1 MESRLDVVAL
11 KQKITGALGNNPN
24 VFELEEYTFDSDYTI
39 QPNTSLVNE
48 GDLYYHELVYD
59 KFEGNRNFTYPVIR
73 PKGNTKFSRGVVLF
87 HGLNEKTWDKY
98 LQWAVELVQRLQCP
112 VILFPIAYHINRAP
126 QKWSDPRKMKG
137 AVQSRL
143 GLRAKNESTFANAA
157 LSIRLSASPEQ
168 FVYSGVQTFYDMRKL
183 AHQIRDGLHPMF
195 NKLAHIDFFAYSIGA
210 FLAEILLISNPDKL
224 FSHTKLFVFAGGPT
238 FDSMIGTSRYIMD
251 LTAFK
256 SLLTLK
262 SKRKIK
268 AMHSH
273 LSGLNLPVFEEMWM
287 GFYAMMYL
295 KKGRKFRNTWLDKN
309 AGNLR
314 LLALKSDK
322 VMPAR
327 RIIKTFKRKKN
338 EPSPRIDIIDFP
350 YPYTHEN
357 PFPVNDSKNKE
368 LVMRSMDVVM
378 DKAAEFYTTSMVA
391 QPEYSKNRSGVKV
404 PC

>member
-1 MESRLDVVAL
+1 MESRLDFAAL
-11 KQKITGALGNNPN
+11 KQKLTEAFGQNSD
-24 VFELEEYTFDSDYTI
+24 VYELDEYTFDSDYTI
-39 QPNTSLVNE
+39 PSASSSVNE

-59 KFEGNRNFTYPVIR
+59 KFEGNRHFTYPVIR
-73 PKGNTKFSRGVVLF
+73 PKSATTFSRGIVLF
-87 HGLNEKTWDKY
+87 HGLNEKSWDKY
-98 LQWAVELVQRLQCP
+98 LQWAAELVKRLQCP

-137 AVQSRL
+137 AVQTRL
-143 GLRAKNESTFANAA
+143 GLRPKNESTFANAA

-183 AHQIRDGLHPMF
+183 AHQIRDGRHPMF
-195 NKLAHIDFFAYSIGA
+195 KELARIDFFAYSIGA

-224 FSHTKLFVFAGGPT
+224 FSNTKLFVFAGGPT

-251 LTAFK
+251 LAAFK

-268 AMHSH
+268 AMHRH
-273 LSGLNLPVFEEMWM
+273 LLKLNLPVFEEMWM

-295 KKGRKFRNTWLDKN
+295 RRGRKYRNAWLDYN
-309 AGNLR
+309 AGNIW
-314 LLALKSDK
+314 LLALKNDR
-322 VMPAR
+322 VMPAG
-327 RIIKTFKRKKN
+327 RIVKTFKRKKN

-350 YPYTHEN
+350 YPYSHEN
-357 PFPVNDSKNKE
+357 PFPANDLKNKE
-368 LVMRSMDVVM
+368 LVMRSMEVVM
-378 DKAAEFYTTSMVA
+378 NKAAEFYTTSMIEQA
-391 QPEYSKNRSGVKV
+391 QFLEKGSGVEV